1 MKYHQGLNC
10 GIQNFMLQI
19 IFFCLKFLIDS
30 NFQVENNQKCILR
43 TGSDLVEKAFSF
55 FNN

>member
-1 MKYHQGLNC
+1 MKYHQGLDC